1 MYTHIYV
8 KHFSFSLVTWQRALS
23 LTFHNNS
30 LVVHFFFHS
39 YGSAK
44 FFISAPCF
52 IFVIIPNTG
61 LKIYINMHETK
72 KYEKKRKKID
82 KFLLHRFWTLFFPGP
97 LHKAWFCNCA
107 FELWLDMHS
116 NHMSWLLLFQVH
128 TCTDI
133 RYYIFRIKSHVNLT
147 IELFNKRIISSA
159 IL

>member
-30 LVVHFFFHS
+30 LVVHFFSLVWQCKILYFCALLYFRNHS
-39 YGSAK
+39 KYRFK
-44 FFISAPCF
+44 
-52 IFVIIPNTG
+52 N
-61 LKIYINMHETK
+61 IYKHARNKKNMK
-72 KYEKKRKKID
+72 RKEKKSTNFYYID
-82 KFLLHRFWTLFFPGP
+82 FELFFPGP

-128 TCTDI
+128 ICTDI